1 MDVVQT
7 KKTYTPGYSDVAIR
21 YMMRRHARRDAAFLL
36 PRLHKGVSLLDC
48 GCGPG
53 TISVGL
59 AENVAPG
66 PVIGI
71 DIEKGQ
77 IDLARSGAQQRG
89 LINLLFEVA
98 SVYDLPF
105 RTDAFDVVFSHALFE
120 HLTDPAG
127 ALKEIRRVL
136 RPGGM
141 VGIASPDWGGNMT
154 VPTDPVVDEAIE
166 LYKGLQAKN
175 GGNPYIGREL
185 RRLLEEGGFSGVR
198 LTAMYDCY
206 EDVELF
212 AELITERIQSA
223 RTSDR
228 LTEGGSSD
236 SARIERLGNAFRQ
249 WAKQPGVLYAQS
261 FVEAVGHVV
270 K

>member
-1 MDVVQT
+1 MHT

-36 PRLHKGVSLLDC
+36 SHLRQGMSLLDC

-59 AENVAPG
+59 AEAVAPG
-66 PVIGI
+66 SVIGI

-77 IDLARSGAQQRG
+77 IDLARSAAQQRG
-89 LINLLFEVA
+89 LTNPRFEVA

-105 RTDAFDVVFSHALFE
+105 PTDAFDVVFSHALFE

-127 ALKEIRRVL
+127 ALKEIHRVL
-136 RPGGM
+136 RPGGV
-141 VGIASPDWGGNMT
+141 VGIASPDWAGNMA
-154 VPTDPVVDEAIE
+154 VPADPVVDEAIE
-166 LYKGLQAKN
+166 LYKLLQAKN

-185 RRLLEEGGFSGVR
+185 RRLLQEGGFSGVW
-198 LTAMYDCY
+198 LTASYDCY
-206 EDVELF
+206 EDVGLF
-212 AELITERIQSA
+212 AELIAERILSA
-223 RTSDR
+223 RTSERPTGDGR
-228 LTEGGSSD
+228 SE
-236 SARIERLGNAFRQ
+236 SAPVERLGDAFCQ

-261 FVEAVGHVV
+261 FVEAIGHVV